1 MGEGLMLSIPGKACY
16 AEGLLYD
23 TGFVNHYFPVESHKL
38 YLSRPGFVNV
48 QTWKNI
54 IKKLNVTIMFPF
66 YDLFKV
72 HRLRIFAIL

>member
-1 MGEGLMLSIPGKACY
+1 
-16 AEGLLYD
+16 LLCGRF
-23 TGFVNHYFPVESHKL
+23 TIRHRFVNHYFPVESHKL

-54 IKKLNVTIMFPF
+54 IKKLNITIMFPF

-72 HRLRIFAIL
+72 VFDLQIDKKTEKNTNLS